1 MTPAARYAAAIEILD
16 TILAG
21 TAAEKALTNWAR
33 SNRFAGSGDRYA
45 LRDIVFD
52 VLRCKRS
59 FASLG
64 GAETGRGLILG
75 ALCSAGVPP
84 ESVFS
89 GAGYAPAAL
98 SAEELAAGTPPSE
111 LAALDCPDWLAPE
124 LERSHKAN
132 FAAIMQSLQSRA
144 PVFLR
149 VNLRKAS
156 LQQAA
161 QSLADEGIVTQPCAL
176 AKTALEV
183 TENPRKVQNS
193 VAFQTGLVE
202 LQDAASQAIV
212 EMLPLV
218 AGSRVLDYC
227 AGGGGK
233 SLAMAG
239 LCSAHYFAHDI
250 APARMKDL
258 PVRAKRA
265 GVSIDMITTAALP
278 NAAPFDLVF
287 ADAPCSGSGSW
298 RRAPEAKWALTKE
311 RLAELCKIQLDVLTK
326 ASHLVRKNG
335 VLSYATCSL
344 LQVENEDQ
352 VNAFLAKSPGWVL
365 RSQRMLTP
373 LDGGD
378 GFYIAILKKLN

>member
-16 TILAG
+16 KILAG
-21 TAAEKALTNWAR
+21 VAAEKVLTNWAR

-64 GAETGRGLILG
+64 GAETGRGLVLG
-75 ALCSAGVPP
+75 ALRAAGLPP

-89 GAGYAPAAL
+89 GAGYAPAPL
-98 SAEELAAGTPPSE
+98 SAEEQAAGRAPSDF
-111 LAALDCPDWLAPE
+111 AALDCPDWLAPE
-124 LERSHKAN
+124 LQRSLGVD
-132 FAAIMQSLQSRA
+132 FAPIMHCLQSRA

-149 VNLRKAS
+149 VNLRKATLES
-156 LQQAA
+156 AV
-161 QSLADEGIVTQPCAL
+161 QSLAAEGIATRPSGL

-193 VAFQTGLVE
+193 AAFQSGLVE
-202 LQDAASQAIV
+202 LQDAASQAVV
-212 EMLPLV
+212 EMLPLG
-218 AGSRVLDYC
+218 AGARVLDYC

-239 LCSAHYFAHDI
+239 QCNARYFAHDI
-250 APARMKDL
+250 APERMKDL

-265 GVSIDMITTAALP
+265 GVSIDLVATAALRK
-278 NAAPFDLVF
+278 AAAFDLVF

-298 RRAPEAKWALTKE
+298 RRAPESKWALTQE
-311 RLAELCKIQLDVLTK
+311 RLTELCSIQSDVLAK
-326 ASHLVRKNG
+326 ASALVSKSG
-335 VLSYATCSL
+335 FLCYATCSL
-344 LQVENEDQ
+344 LQVENEDRI
-352 VNAFLAKSPGWVL
+352 NAFIAQNTDWTLIRQGVF
-365 RSQRMLTP
+365 TP
-373 LDGGD
+373 LEGGD
-378 GFYIAILKKLN
+378 GFYFATLKRLS

>member
-16 TILAG
+16 KMLVG
-21 TAAEKALTNWAR
+21 TAAEKALTTWAR
-33 SNRFAGSGDRYA
+33 SNRFAGSGDRNA

-64 GAETGRGLILG
+64 GSETGRGLILG
-75 ALCSAGVPP
+75 AARAAGIDP

-89 GAGYAPAAL
+89 GEGYAPVAL
-98 SAEELAAGTPPSE
+98 NAEELAGGAAPSGF
-111 LAALDCPDWLAPE
+111 AALDCPDWLAPE
-124 LERSHKAN
+124 LQRSHGES
-132 FAAIMQSLQSRA
+132 FAPVMRCLQSRA

-149 VNLRKAS
+149 VNLRKS
-156 LQQAA
+156 TLKDAA
-161 QSLADEGIVTQPCAL
+161 QSLAAEGIATRPCGL
-176 AKTALEV
+176 ATTALEV

-212 EMLPLV
+212 ELLPLA

-239 LCSAHYFAHDI
+239 LCAARYFAHDI
-250 APARMKDL
+250 APMRMKDL

-265 GVSIDMITTAALP
+265 GVSIDIVTTSALR

-298 RRAPEAKWALTKE
+298 RRAPEAKWALTQE
-311 RLAELCKIQLDVLTK
+311 RLAELCKIQSDVLAK
-326 ASHLVRKNG
+326 ASALVAKNG

-344 LQVENEDQ
+344 LKMENEDQ
-352 VNAFLAKSPGWVL
+352 VNAFLAKSSGWTL
-365 RSQRMLTP
+365 ILQRAYTP

-378 GFYIAILKKLN
+378 GFYIAVLKKLS